1 MSLIQGLNLLLTYY
15 WYYKPSLLITNS
27 KHFKHRQGMTK
38 SFSLPIDLTG
48 LPILHNL
55 QYQVSHR
62 IIAILVRRHW
72 VSKELHIIPV
82 TGIGDISPGS
92 DLGLIIYEAMQ
103 AQMLEFRQSDVLV
116 VTQKIVSKAEGN
128 VVNLDEVR
136 ASEFARSLAVESR
149 KDASYIE
156 IVLRESRRIVRMDHG
171 VLICETKHGFICANA
186 GVDESNVNGA
196 RAITLLPVDPDR
208 SAQQLRTRL
217 QDLTGENFSFDI
229 AVFISDTWGRP
240 WRNGQVNMAIG
251 VAGMEAIVDYRGQ
264 YDPYGYELHATV
276 LAVSDALASAVDLV
290 MGKIDHIPVA
300 LIRGYTYIP
309 DEGSAKTLLRD
320 PTTDMFR

>member
-1 MSLIQGLNLLLTYY
+1 MKAEI
-15 WYYKPSLLITNS
+15 
-27 KHFKHRQGMTK
+27 
-38 SFSLPIDLTG
+38 
-48 LPILHNL
+48 
-55 QYQVSHR
+55 R
-62 IIAILVRRHW
+62 IIPI
-72 VSKELHIIPV
+72 SGIDEIP
-82 TGIGDISPGS
+82 IGS
-92 DLGLIIYEAMQ
+92 DLGAIIFHAMQ
-103 AQMLEFRQSDVLV
+103 GHHLALQQGDVLV

-128 VVNLDEVR
+128 VVNLDDVR
-136 ASEFARSLAVESR
+136 ASEFARSLAAESN
-149 KDASYIE
+149 KDAPYIE
-156 IVLRESRRIVRMDHG
+156 VVLRESRRIVRMDRG

-196 RAITLLPVDPDR
+196 RTITLLPVDPDH

-217 QDLTGENFSFDI
+217 QDLSGEGSTFDI
-229 AVFISDTWGRP
+229 AVIISDTWGRP

-264 YDPYGYELHATV
+264 YDPYGYQLHASM
-276 LAVSDALASAVDLV
+276 LAVADELASAAELV